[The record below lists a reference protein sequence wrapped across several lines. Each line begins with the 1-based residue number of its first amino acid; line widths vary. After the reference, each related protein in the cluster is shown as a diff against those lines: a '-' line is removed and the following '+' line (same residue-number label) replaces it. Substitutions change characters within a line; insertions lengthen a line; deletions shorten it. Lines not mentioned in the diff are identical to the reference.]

1 MKTVKKRTTPTVLT
15 DPTIFKSYDIR
26 GKVPDQLNANIAYA
40 IGRALATYLD
50 PKTIAVGRD
59 MRLSS
64 DELAERLISGL
75 TRSGVDVID
84 LGLVSTD
91 GLYFAVGKYG
101 YDGGI
106 MVTASHNPAAYNGFK
121 ICRAEAVPLSGD
133 QGILHL
139 RDIITTG
146 DYRENVGTGKVIPK
160 DISDDYTMHA
170 LSFVDR
176 ENLLPGTIVVDAGNG
191 IGGVTLP
198 PVFSHLPQR
207 VIQMYFEP
215 DGRFPNHPA
224 SPIEL
229 ENTEELRARVV
240 EEGAD
245 FGAAFDG
252 DADRM
257 FLVDEK
263 GRQLGGDVVV
273 ALVAK
278 ALLKKEPNATILY
291 NAICSKLVPE
301 TITKYGGN
309 PIKTPVGHALIK
321 PLMKKHNAIFG
332 GEHSG
337 HFYFRNNW
345 FADSG
350 LIALL
355 VASEV
360 IGQAHKPLSELVAKI
375 DPYFRSGELNSTVA
389 DTQAVMKKIRKFYK
403 EEEPDLID
411 GISIDFGDWWFN
423 VRPSNTEPLLRLN
436 IEASSPELLEEKTGE
451 LLVLIR
457 GKKKAKLAG

>member
-40 IGRALATYLD
+40 IGRAVATYLN

-59 MRLSS
+59 VRLSS
-64 DELAERLISGL
+64 DELTERLVSGL

-91 GLYFAVGKYG
+91 GMYFAVGKYG

-121 ICRAEAVPLSGD
+121 ICRKDAVPLSGEK
-133 QGILHL
+133 GIQQI

-146 DYRENVGTGKVIPK
+146 DYRDSSGTGKVIPR
-160 DISDDYTMHA
+160 DIADDYTMHA

-176 ENLLPGTIVVDAGNG
+176 DKLFPATIVIDAGNG
-191 IGGVTLP
+191 IGGLTLP
-198 PVFSHLPQR
+198 GVFGHLPQR
-207 VIQMYFEP
+207 IIPMYFEP

-224 SPIEL
+224 SPIEP
-229 ENTEELRARVV
+229 ENTEELRKRVV

-257 FLVDEK
+257 FLVDDK
-263 GRQLGGDVVV
+263 GRLLGGDVVV

-278 ALLKKEPNATILY
+278 ALLQKEPGATILY
-291 NAICSKLVPE
+291 NAICSKMVPE
-301 TITKYGGN
+301 IITKYGGN

-321 PLMKKHNAIFG
+321 PLMKEHNAVFG

-355 VASEV
+355 VCLEV
-360 IGQAHKPLSELVAKI
+360 IGQARKPLSELVAKI
-375 DPYFRSGELNSTVA
+375 DPYFRSGEINSTVTDA
-389 DTQAVMKKIRKFYK
+389 PAVMKKIRTHYK
-403 EEEPDLID
+403 DEEPDLID
-411 GISIDFGDWWFN
+411 GVSIDFDDWWFN
-423 VRPSNTEPLLRLN
+423 VRSSNTEPLLRLN
-436 IEASSPELLEEKTGE
+436 VEASSPELLEEKTE
-451 LLVLIR
+451 EVLALIR
-457 GKKKAKLAG
+457 GRKKTKASE

>member
-1 MKTVKKRTTPTVLT
+1 MKTVKKRTTPSVLT

-26 GKVPDQLNANIAYA
+26 GKVPEQLNAETAYA
-40 IGRALATYLD
+40 IGRAVATYLG
-50 PKTIAVGRD
+50 PKTMAVGRD
-59 MRLSS
+59 VRLSS

-75 TRSGVDVID
+75 TRSGVNVID

-91 GLYFAVGKYG
+91 GMYFAVGKYG

-121 ICRAEAVPLSGD
+121 ICRADAVPLSGE
-133 QGILHL
+133 QGIQQI
-139 RDIITTG
+139 RDIIATG
-146 DYRENVGTGKVIPK
+146 DYRDSSGVGKVMPR
-160 DISDDYTMHA
+160 DIADDYTAHA
-170 LSFVDR
+170 LSFIDR
-176 ENLLPGTIVVDAGNG
+176 DTLSPGTIVIDAGNG
-191 IGGVTLP
+191 IGGVILP
-198 PVFSHLPQR
+198 GVFARLPHR
-207 VIQMYFEP
+207 VIPMYFEP

-229 ENTEELRARVV
+229 ENTEDLRKRVV
-240 EEGAD
+240 AEGAD

-273 ALVAK
+273 ALVAR
-278 ALLKKEPNATILY
+278 ALLEREPNATILY
-291 NAICSKLVPE
+291 NAICSKMVPQ
-301 TITKYGGN
+301 TITSHGGN
-309 PIKTPVGHALIK
+309 PVKTPVGHALIK
-321 PLMKKHNAIFG
+321 PLMKRHNAVFG

-355 VASEV
+355 VCLEV
-360 IGQAHKPLSELVAKI
+360 IGRARKPLSELVAEI
-375 DPYFRSGELNSTVA
+375 DPYFRSGEINSTVH
-389 DTQAVMKKIRKFYK
+389 DTQAVIKKIRMHYK
-403 EEEPDLID
+403 DAEPDLID
-411 GISIDFGDWWFN
+411 GVSIDFGDWWFN
-423 VRPSNTEPLLRLN
+423 ARPSNTEPLLRLN
-436 IEASSPELLEEKTGE
+436 VEASSPELLTEKTE
-451 LLVLIR
+451 EVLALIR
-457 GKKKAKLAG
+457 GKKKVKSA